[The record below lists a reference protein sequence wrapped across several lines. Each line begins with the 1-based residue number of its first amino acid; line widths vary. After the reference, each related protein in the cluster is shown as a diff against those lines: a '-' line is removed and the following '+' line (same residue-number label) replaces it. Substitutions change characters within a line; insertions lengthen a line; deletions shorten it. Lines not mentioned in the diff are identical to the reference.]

1 MAQRPETPY
10 VAAEAPYVVEWYVTL
25 LTLTSA
31 LIAPR
36 GELPGLEPLDKISL
50 NDSPD
55 WQASGDFRDFF
66 QGRDAAL
73 SFVGVDSNTG
83 PVLVFIMPSTQF
95 FALSSCFV
103 TLRPFRRSIVLAATS
118 S

>member
-1 MAQRPETPY
+1 MIAAHGAAARDALRGRGGALRGGVVRRPPIRFPISRDR
-10 VAAEAPYVVEWYVTL
+10 V
-25 LTLTSA
+25 
-31 LIAPR
+31 IR
-36 GELPGLEPLDKISL
+36 GELPALEPLDKISL

-83 PVLVFIMPSTQF
+83 PLLVFIMPS
-95 FALSSCFV
+95 ASPFV
-103 TLRPFRRSIVLAATS
+103 THRCAP
-118 S
+118 